1 MKKIQVEQEG
11 VKIKVDFQ
19 TVWAFAWRYYAILFG
34 IGFAIGILVS
44 MFS

>member
-19 TVWAFAWRYYAILFG
+19 TVWAFVWRYYAIVFG

-44 MFS
+44 IFS

>member
-1 MKKIQVEQEG
+1 MKKVQVENEK
-11 VKIKVDFQ
+11 VEINVDFKM
-19 TVWAFAWRYYAILFG
+19 VWAFMWRAYAILFG